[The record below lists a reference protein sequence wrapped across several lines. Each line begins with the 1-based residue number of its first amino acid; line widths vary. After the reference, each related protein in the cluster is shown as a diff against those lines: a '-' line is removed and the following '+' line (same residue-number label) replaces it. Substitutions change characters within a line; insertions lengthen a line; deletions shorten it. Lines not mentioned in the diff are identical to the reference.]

1 MSVLVVKLKRD
12 YWFPKVKHMII
23 KKKDE
28 RFKQVL
34 YQVRDK

>member
-1 MSVLVVKLKRD
+1 MSLLLVKLKCD

-28 RFKQVL
+28 RFKQILHKV
-34 YQVRDK
+34 